1 VDAHFF
7 SLLLAA
13 AIGLAAP
20 LLFAALG
27 ELVSETAGVIN
38 IELEGMMLAGAF
50 CGVYGAFVSNNI
62 VVGFVVA
69 AIGGLLIGAIHGLVC
84 FVFRASQVVSGIVLN
99 IFVLG
104 LTTYGLATVFGSNLT
119 KSVAT
124 LPELRIPLLAD
135 IPVVGSAFFSQN
147 AMVYVVFLLVPA
159 LWWALDRSSIGLSLK
174 AAGERPAAAESL
186 GVRVHLVRWGALLFC
201 GALAGIGGAQLTLA
215 GLGAFTQN
223 VTAGR
228 GFIALAAVV
237 FGRWRPMGTMV
248 AVLLFAL
255 ADAFQIRAQALGIRI
270 PYQFLVMLP
279 YLVTIVA
286 LAGLI
291 RRMRP
296 PSALGV
302 NFERE

>member
-1 VDAHFF
+1 MDAHFI

-13 AIGLAAP
+13 AVGLAAP

-38 IELEGMMLAGAF
+38 IELEGLMLAGAF
-50 CGVYGAFVSNNI
+50 CGVYGAFVSHSI
-62 VVGFVVA
+62 VVGFVA
-69 AIGGLLIGAIHGLVC
+69 AAVGGLLIAAIHGLVC
-84 FVFRASQVVSGIVLN
+84 FVFRANQVVSGVVLN

-104 LTTYGLATVFGSNLT
+104 LTTYGLATVFESNLT

-124 LPELRIPLLAD
+124 LADLRIPLLAD
-135 IPVVGSAFFSQN
+135 IPVVGSALFSQN

-159 LWWALDRSSIGLSLK
+159 LWWTLDRSSVGLVLK

-186 GVRVHLVRWGALLFC
+186 GVRVRLVRWGALLFC
-201 GALAGIGGAQLTLA
+201 GALAGTGGAQLTLA

-237 FGRWRPMGTMV
+237 FGRWRPMGTML
-248 AVLLFAL
+248 AVLLFAV
-255 ADAFQIRAQALGIRI
+255 ADAFQIRAQALGIHI

-296 PSALGV
+296 PSALGA